1 MQHLVCRVG
10 STLHLGDDIRVVVH
24 ARLGERVTFGV
35 VAPRHRELRLDGVAL
50 RPAPD
55 PGGGC
60 WYLFSLLNV
69 RAFLVGG
76 IEVRLAAR
84 KGRPDAGHDHDHD
97 HGHVHLDVVGA
108 ESIRVH
114 EGEARALD
122 DGPGRQRPAAVGWQA
137 RLRDLL
143 GTLRTA

>member
-35 VAPRHRELRLDGVAL
+35 VAPWHREVLLDGVAL
-50 RPAPD
+50 RPARD

-69 RAFLVGG
+69 RAFHVGG

-84 KGRPDAGHDHDHD
+84 SARPDAA
-97 HGHVHLDVVGA
+97 HGQDHVHLEIVGA
-108 ESIRVH
+108 GSIRVDAAD
-114 EGEARALD
+114 ARAAD
-122 DGPGRQRPAAVGWQA
+122 DGAGRRRSAAGGWQA
-137 RLRDLL
+137 RLRGLL

>member
-35 VAPRHRELRLDGVAL
+35 VAPWHRELLLDGVAL
-50 RPAPD
+50 RPSPD
-55 PGGGC
+55 PGGGG

-84 KGRPDAGHDHDHD
+84 NARPDARHDHDHD
-97 HGHVHLDVVGA
+97 DVHLDVVGA
-108 ESIRVH
+108 DAIRVH

-122 DGPGRQRPAAVGWQA
+122 DGPARRRPAAVGWQA
-137 RLRDLL
+137 RLRGLL